1 VADLLAGLMQ
11 DHLSMRQAEA
21 VLAFSEEAG
30 TSLADVTEAPD
41 SSPWSPS
48 FDMTDNAERDATKRC
63 ISIAC

>member
-1 VADLLAGLMQ
+1 
-11 DHLSMRQAEA
+11 MRQAEA